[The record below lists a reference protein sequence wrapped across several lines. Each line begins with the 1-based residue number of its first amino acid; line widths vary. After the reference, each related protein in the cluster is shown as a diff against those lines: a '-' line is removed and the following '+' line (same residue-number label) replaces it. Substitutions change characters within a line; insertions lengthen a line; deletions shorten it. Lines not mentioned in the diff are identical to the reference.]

1 MTNNR
6 ISDDEKARVEQLR
19 KDGWT
24 LREIS
29 HETGVSVAACS
40 RHLNRRGIV
49 GDTSRTVEA
58 ARARFE
64 AAQTARYDLICD
76 LFDDL
81 ENLRLRLNEPYD
93 EWLNSPDG
101 PVKVTL
107 AEPPLSECAR
117 IAEVMRK
124 TVVEINRLEAEF
136 TANSDLDS
144 ARSFL
149 QNLQASL
156 EHVVAQAGPDD
167 DPLNYDSD
175 YSVETDPEQQV
186 R

>member
-1 MTNNR
+1 MPTNR
-6 ISDDEKARVEQLR
+6 ITDDQKRQIEALR
-19 KDGWT
+19 KKGWT

-29 HETGVSVAACS
+29 HETGVSVATCS
-40 RHLNRRGIV
+40 RHLNSQGIV

-81 ENLRLRLNEPYD
+81 ENLRTRLNEPYD

-107 AEPPLSECAR
+107 PEPPLSECAR

-136 TANSDLDS
+136 TANSDVDT

-156 EHVVAQAGPDD
+156 EAAVALAGPDN

-175 YSVETDPEQQV
+175 YDVNTDPEQ
-186 R
+186 

>member
-1 MTNNR
+1 MPTNNR
-6 ISDDEKARVEQLR
+6 ITEEQKRHIEALR

-24 LREIS
+24 LREIA
-29 HETGVSVAACS
+29 HETGVSVATCS
-40 RHLNRRGIV
+40 RHLNRAGIV

-64 AAQTARYDLICD
+64 AAQTARYDLVCD

-101 PVKVTL
+101 PIKVTL
-107 AEPPLSECAR
+107 PEPPLSECAR

-124 TVVEINRLEAEF
+124 TVVEINRLEGEF
-136 TANSDLDS
+136 AANSDVDT

-156 EHVVAQAGPDD
+156 ESAVALAGPDN

-175 YSVETDPEQQV
+175 YSVHSDPEQ
-186 R
+186 

>member
-1 MTNNR
+1 MPTNR
-6 ISDDEKARVEQLR
+6 ITDDQKARIEKLR

-29 HETGVSVAACS
+29 HETGVSVATCS

-76 LFDDL
+76 LFVDL
-81 ENLRLRLNEPYD
+81 ENLRTRLNEPYD
-93 EWLNSPDG
+93 EWVNSPEG

-107 AEPPLSECAR
+107 PEPPLSECAR

-136 TANSDLDS
+136 LANNELDS
-144 ARSFL
+144 AKSFL

-156 EHVVAQAGPDD
+156 ESAVAQAGPDN
-167 DPLNYDSD
+167 DPLNYDGE
-175 YSVETDPEQQV
+175 YSVHTDPEQQV
-186 R
+186 D